1 MKLKKI
7 IALSLAAF
15 LAISPMVVKAED
27 VREVEIVPI
36 KESNYINF
44 NGKITEIN
52 STEKS
57 FSILAE
63 NDLENAL
70 DKLVAYI
77 SDDVVLLDGETM
89 NFIDKESLKEGTEV
103 SLYYSKDTPMLMSYP
118 PQLTPNV
125 IVVRNRKEPVN
136 IKVDTFNKDL
146 VSEDNTLRLNID
158 KEVEIIDLDGNKL
171 EKEELTNKDLVVFYN
186 IVAESFPA
194 QTTPEKVIV
203 IKNNEPTVLNKIIIN
218 GEEIELEN
226 LLYKN
231 EESAVMVPLRQIVEE
246 LGYKVSWDQET
257 FSAELIRDAQ
267 WTRVTIGKDNYNFA
281 KMLIKLGTAPE
292 LKDSRTYVP
301 ISFLQ
306 EVLIANVEVTMDGV
320 LKINQ

>member
-1 MKLKKI
+1 
-7 IALSLAAF
+7 
-15 LAISPMVVKAED
+15 MVVKAED

-231 EESAVMVPLRQIVEE
+231 EESAVMVPPLRQIVEE

-301 ISFLQ
+301 ISFFARSFNSKCRGYNGWSSKNKS
-306 EVLIANVEVTMDGV
+306 IASN
-320 LKINQ
+320 

>member
-1 MKLKKI
+1 
-7 IALSLAAF
+7 
-15 LAISPMVVKAED
+15 MVVKAED

-231 EESAVMVPLRQIVEE
+231 EESAVMVPPLRQIVEE

-301 ISFLQ
+301 ISFFC
-306 EVLIANVEVTMDGV
+306 
-320 LKINQ
+320 KKF